1 MAGAEAPTAQEDMA
15 PDMAKVEGG
24 TAAEAEDFDGLNMK
38 RVPSY
43 AT

>member
-1 MAGAEAPTAQEDMA
+1 MAGAEAAAPEDTA
-15 PDMAKVEGG
+15 PDMARVESGG
-24 TAAEAEDFDGLNMK
+24 EDFDGLAIK